1 MLSKVSV
8 GFMTGDPSAGLS
20 SEASCAVVSTLRGI
34 EHAELATWL
43 HHHYV
48 EPFLLQH
55 QSTIDSQARELFKS
69 VKDAR
74 WEEWSLMLRGY
85 AAGLMGTEVRAP
97 APAQLRA
104 PTTRAC

>member
-43 HHHYV
+43 HHH
-48 EPFLLQH
+48 F
-55 QSTIDSQARELFKS
+55 
-69 VKDAR
+69 
-74 WEEWSLMLRGY
+74 
-85 AAGLMGTEVRAP
+85 AAGYGRLEQRLFSSPHAQSAMNLVRTVRLRNRGTESRREG
-97 APAQLRA
+97 LGYEKR
-104 PTTRAC
+104 